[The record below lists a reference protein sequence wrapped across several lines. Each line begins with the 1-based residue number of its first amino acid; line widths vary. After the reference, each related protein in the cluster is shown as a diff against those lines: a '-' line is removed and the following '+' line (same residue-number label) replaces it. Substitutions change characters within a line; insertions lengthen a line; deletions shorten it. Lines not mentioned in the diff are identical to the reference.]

1 MKSEEINISFITKD
15 ADHLDD
21 NNAVSI
27 QNGNFFWE
35 DKFDNNLDE
44 SLDASKIIFNTKEF
58 ASGLRNISANIRKGS
73 FIAII
78 GEYPLCFLYIKIS
91 LVLHLESLLFSILL

>member
-15 ADHLDD
+15 PAHLDD
-21 NNAVSI
+21 INNNAISI

-58 ASGLRNISANIRKGS
+58 ALGLRNISANIRKGS

-78 GEYPLCFLYIKIS
+78 GEYPLM
-91 LVLHLESLLFSILL
+91 FSIY